1 MSGGLPM
8 TGLGTAKRLWALD
21 SPTFTVEAHTLMYG
35 LTGKLTIPM
44 PAYLIEHPRGL
55 VLFDTGLVPAAIDD
69 PHAVYGE
76 LAELTNISAQ
86 PHQRLDRQIEALGYK
101 LSDVTH
107 VIASHAHFDHS
118 GGLYLFPQAKF
129 YAGQGEM
136 QFAYW
141 PAQIGAGFFRLADL
155 DATRG
160 FNWHEI
166 PGMDVDLFGDGSLV
180 ILFTPGHTPG
190 ELSLL
195 VRLAS
200 RNFILT
206 GDTVH
211 LRAALESEIHF
222 PVDADTAAAVQSLRR
237 LKLLR
242 DSADATVWITHD
254 PEDWAELQ
262 HAPRCYE

>member
-1 MSGGLPM
+1 MNSFS
-8 TGLGTAKRLWALD
+8 TAKRLWALD

-35 LTGKLTIPM
+35 LSGELTIPM
-44 PAYLIEHPRGL
+44 PAYLIEHPKGL

-76 LAELTNISAQ
+76 LAELTKIHAE
-86 PHQRLDRQIEALGYK
+86 PHHRLDRQIEALGYK

-118 GGLYLFPQAKF
+118 GGLYLFPEAKF

-141 PAQIGAGFFRLADL
+141 PTKIGAGFFRHADL

-160 FNWHEI
+160 FDWYEI

-195 VRLAS
+195 VRLPS

-211 LRAALESEIHF
+211 LRAALENEIHF
-222 PVDADTAAAVQSLRR
+222 PVDADTAAAVRSLRR

-242 DSADATVWITHD
+242 DTADATVWITHD
-254 PEDWAELQ
+254 PEDWAEFA
-262 HAPRCYE
+262 HAPHAWE